1 MNNEETPR
9 IPNTAYNQRSSGL
22 IMIAVGLIFLFN
34 QFSNFHINNWWALF
48 ILLPV
53 ATSWSKIFQIV
64 KEAGTFTREAIE
76 LGLNSLF
83 PIFIATIFLFD
94 LDWGKV
100 WPVFIIIGGV
110 TALGNDWSNQLE
122 DVSEDSEVA

>member
-1 MNNEETPR
+1 MGNGEISRT
-9 IPNTAYNQRSSGL
+9 PNTAYNQRSSGL

-34 QFSNFHINNWWALF
+34 QFSDLQINNWWALF

-53 ATSWSKIFQIV
+53 VTNWSKVYKIV
-64 KEAGTFTREAIE
+64 KEAGTFTPEAIK
-76 LGLNSLF
+76 LGLSSLV
-83 PIFIATIFLFD
+83 PIFVAVIFLFN

-110 TALGNDWSNQLE
+110 TALGNDWGNQLE
-122 DVSEDSEVA
+122 DASEDSELE